1 MILKYLSQIK
11 LRQASSCCVVSFSPS
26 QTIFSSP
33 KMTDKLNLI
42 KHNSLYRSTA
52 INAAVQLLA
61 VAICTAI
68 LFLFVALSYSEIT
81 LPRYTT
87 QYAQKDTQQ
96 LINLIVAV
104 VAVVIGIWLS
114 HCRRYMEYC

>member
-1 MILKYLSQIK
+1 MK
-11 LRQASSCCVVSFSPS
+11 
-26 QTIFSSP
+26 
-33 KMTDKLNLI
+33 DKLDLV

-52 INAAVQLLA
+52 TGAVAQLLS
-61 VAICTAI
+61 VCICTAI
-68 LFLFVALSYSEIT
+68 LFLFVALTYSEIT

-114 HCRRYMEYC
+114 HCRR